1 MSLVSLIHNKVYQ
14 SYKAWIFLKDWILLF
29 VVTML
34 IMSGVWLITSFVTW
48 NMMYWEYF
56 KVNVWMYTRWSIIIS
71 FLLELYF
78 FSASYNET
86 LIILGLKK
94 RGE

>member
-48 NMMYWEYF
+48 NMMYR
-56 KVNVWMYTRWSIIIS
+56 N
-71 FLLELYF
+71 
-78 FSASYNET
+78 
-86 LIILGLKK
+86 ILK
-94 RGE
+94 